1 MDTASIAAASAPK
14 TAQENAPE
22 CAKETSSDLT
32 TQSAGIETA
41 HGYEWPALDPDK
53 LNLVGMDRAD
63 LSEAMRRVGVA
74 EKQIRMRVNQLWH
87 WIYIRGATSF
97 DQMTNISKDLR
108 AKMDLV
114 YTVTHPELVAE
125 QISVDGTR
133 KWLLRFPPRGAGKPV
148 EVETVYIP
156 DENRGTLCVSSQVGC
171 TLNCTFCHTG
181 TQKLVRN
188 LTSEEIVAQLRVAR
202 EMLNDFPEREPET
215 GAIVPKV
222 GRFVSNVV
230 MMGMG
235 EPLFNYD
242 HVKTAML
249 IMSDGDGLSISKR
262 RVTLSTSGHVPNIER
277 IGEEVGCMLAIS
289 LHATNDTLRDELV
302 PINKKWDLK
311 TLLEACRT
319 YPGVSNAKRITF
331 EYVMLKG
338 VNDSIDDARKLVK
351 LLRGIPAKIN
361 LIPFNPWPG
370 SQYECSDWEQIEE
383 FADFIN
389 RAGYASP
396 VRTPRGR
403 DILAACGQ
411 LKSETERLR
420 KVERE
425 MLEAELAALERLR
438 LANLAGDGHD
448 DDPVDDE

>member
-1 MDTASIAAASAPK
+1 MTTAGSAATIPMGQAAITTPDRPAGWEAP
-14 TAQENAPE
+14 
-22 CAKETSSDLT
+22 
-32 TQSAGIETA
+32 
-41 HGYEWPALDPDK
+41 DPDK
-53 LNLVGMDRAD
+53 INLVGLDRDD
-63 LSEAMRRVGVA
+63 LSEAMRRIGVKD
-74 EKQIRMRVNQLWH
+74 KQIRMRVNQLWH
-87 WIYIRGATSF
+87 WIYVRGASSF
-97 DQMTNISKDLR
+97 DEMTNISKDLR

-114 YTVTHPELVAE
+114 YSVAHPELVAE
-125 QISVDGTR
+125 QVSVDGTR

-156 DENRGTLCVSSQVGC
+156 DQSRGTLCVSSQVGC
-171 TLNCTFCHTG
+171 TLNCSFCHTG

-188 LTSEEIVAQLRVAR
+188 LTSEEIIAQVRVAR

-249 IMSDGDGLSISKR
+249 IMCDGEGLSISR
-262 RVTLSTSGHVPNIER
+262 RRITLSTSGHVPNIEK
-277 IGEEVGCMLAIS
+277 IGAETGCMLAIS
-289 LHATNDTLRDELV
+289 LHATNDELRDELV
-302 PINKKWDLK
+302 PINKKWPLK
-311 TLLEACRT
+311 ELLQACKT

-338 VNDSIDDARKLVK
+338 VNDSIEDARNLVK

-370 SQYECSDWEQIEE
+370 SNYECSDWDQIEE

-411 LKSETERLR
+411 LKSESERLR

-425 MLEAELAALERLR
+425 RLEEELAALERMR
-438 LANLAGDGHD
+438 IANLAGDGSD
-448 DDPVDDE
+448 DDIEDESQGLLR